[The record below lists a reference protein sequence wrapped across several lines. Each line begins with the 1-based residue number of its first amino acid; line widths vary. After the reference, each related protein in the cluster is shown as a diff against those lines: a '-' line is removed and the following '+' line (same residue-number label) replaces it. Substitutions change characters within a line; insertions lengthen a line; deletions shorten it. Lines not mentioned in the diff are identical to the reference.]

1 MMTTEETLIG
11 RGELVIICAG
21 LIFILCIIY
30 LVIKTHI
37 DFYRDITKREKFVK
51 ELKVGDKFMSD
62 VQLINEDPFKEKQN
76 LITIEVLDIKK
87 NEYGEYWAKVKWSD
101 DNITTMQVMQIYE
114 DFTKI

>member
-1 MMTTEETLIG
+1 M
-11 RGELVIICAG
+11 
-21 LIFILCIIY
+21 Y

-37 DFYRDITKREKFVK
+37 DFYRDINEKEKFVK
-51 ELKVGDKFMSD
+51 ELKVGDKFVSD